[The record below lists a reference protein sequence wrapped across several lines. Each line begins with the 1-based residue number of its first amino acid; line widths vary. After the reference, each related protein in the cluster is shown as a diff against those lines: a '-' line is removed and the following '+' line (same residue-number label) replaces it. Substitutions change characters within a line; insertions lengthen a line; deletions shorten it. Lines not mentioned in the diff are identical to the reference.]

1 MKKHHHVRN
10 ILSAIVALAAITL
23 ASFLPISRARGLTAD
38 GLTAQD
44 VVAKHLASMGS
55 PEARNAIKS
64 RVIMGTALATFRLG
78 GKGQAEGRALLAS
91 QDTMNMITISF
102 NVPDYPREN
111 LGFDGHTLRVA
122 DLTPGVRST
131 LGKFFMTHEMP
142 FRDGLIA
149 GTLSSAW
156 PLLDLSSRKVTLKYE
171 GLKKVDG
178 RQLHVLR
185 YEAKNDSNLKTKLY
199 FEADTFRHVRTE
211 YEKRQIQEMV
221 TEPGVTQKQGDSI
234 TKLTEEFADFKTEG
248 DLTLPH
254 SYKLQLSIEAL
265 NRRVLQDWAFTLV
278 QFSFNK
284 NLDKSQFDVTTR

>member
-1 MKKHHHVRN
+1 MKAQYHIRN
-10 ILSAIVALAAITL
+10 ILGAVLALSAILL
-23 ASFLPISRARGLTAD
+23 ASMLSPSQAEGLTAE
-38 GLTAQD
+38 D
-44 VVAKHLASMGS
+44 VVAKHLASIGS
-55 PEARNAIKS
+55 AQARKAIKS
-64 RVIMGTALATFRLG
+64 RVIIGTAVATFRLG
-78 GKGQAEGRALLAS
+78 GKGQADGRAVLAS
-91 QDTMNMITISF
+91 QDNMSLIGISF
-102 NVPDYPREN
+102 DVPEYPREN
-111 LGFDGHTLRVA
+111 LGFDGHKLTVA

-142 FRDGLIA
+142 FRQGLIA

-171 GLKKVDG
+171 GLKKIEG

-185 YEAKNDSNLKTKLY
+185 YEAKDDSNLKTKLY

-211 YEKRQIQEMV
+211 YEQRQVQEMV
-221 TEPGVTQKQGDSI
+221 TQPGVTQQQGDSI

-248 DLTLPH
+248 GLTFPH

-278 QFSFNK
+278 QFSFNM